1 MKNNKT
7 LEEILSRTDYE
18 TLSKSLL
25 EKVQMIANKIAIKLS
40 RIDEVNKR
48 ISVNYKNTDDKYV
61 YVTVM
66 AKAIDAKI
74 HLTFETEGR
83 NKDGYLDTLYK
94 TLCDFESD
102 NAASVNEAIR
112 FLGAAKGIIEKINEI
127 ETKKVNDI
135 NKTLEDTEEV
145 LKDFS

>member
-1 MKNNKT
+1 MENNKT
-7 LEEILSRTDYE
+7 LEEIMSRTDYE
-18 TLSKSLL
+18 TLSKSLF
-25 EKVQMIANKIAIKLS
+25 EKVQVIANKIAIKLS
-40 RIDEVNKR
+40 RIDEVNRR
-48 ISVNYKNTDDKYV
+48 ISVNYKNADDKYI

-66 AKAIDAKI
+66 AKAINDKI
-74 HLTFETEGR
+74 HLTFETQGR

-94 TLCDFESD
+94 TLCDFDSD
-102 NAASVNEAIR
+102 NAASVNDAMK
-112 FLGAAKGIIEKINEI
+112 FLNAAKGIIETINEI

>member
-1 MKNNKT
+1 MENNKT

-25 EKVQMIANKIAIKLS
+25 EKVQVIADKIAIKLS

-127 ETKKVNDI
+127 ETHKVDEI

>member
-1 MKNNKT
+1 MENNKT
-7 LEEILSRTDYE
+7 LDEILKRDDYE

-25 EKVQMIANKIAIKLS
+25 EKVQVIADKIAIKLS
-40 RIDEVNKR
+40 RLDEVNRR
-48 ISVNYKNTDDKYV
+48 ISVDYKDADDKYI

-74 HLTFETEGR
+74 HLTFETQQFD
-83 NKDGYLDTLYK
+83 KDKMLQTVYK
-94 TLCDFESD
+94 TLSDFDSVD
-102 NAASVNEAIR
+102 AASVNEALK
-112 FLGAAKGIIEKINEI
+112 FLKAAKGIIENINDI
-127 ETKKVNDI
+127 EEKKVNEI

>member
-48 ISVNYKNTDDKYV
+48 ISVNYKNADDKYV

-127 ETKKVNDI
+127 ETHKVDEI

>member
-25 EKVQMIANKIAIKLS
+25 EKVQVIANKIAIKLS

-48 ISVNYKNTDDKYV
+48 ISVNYKNADDKYV

-66 AKAIDAKI
+66 AKAIDGKI

-127 ETKKVNDI
+127 ETHKVDEI

>member
-7 LEEILSRTDYE
+7 LEEILECTNYE
-18 TLSKSLL
+18 TLSNSLF

-40 RIDEVNKR
+40 RLDEVNRR
-48 ISVNYKNTDDKYV
+48 ISVNYKNADDNYV

-66 AKAIDAKI
+66 AKAIDGKI

-94 TLCDFESD
+94 TLCDFDSD
-102 NAASVNEAIR
+102 NAASVNEAIQ
-112 FLGAAKGIIEKINEI
+112 FLGAAKGIIENINDI
-127 ETKKVNDI
+127 EEKKVNEI

>member
-1 MKNNKT
+1 MENNKT
-7 LEEILSRTDYE
+7 LEEILECTDYE

-25 EKVQMIANKIAIKLS
+25 EKVQMIADKIAIKLS
-40 RIDEVNKR
+40 RLDEVNRR
-48 ISVNYKNTDDKYV
+48 ISVNYKNADDKYV

-102 NAASVNEAIR
+102 NAASVNEAMM
-112 FLGAAKGIIEKINEI
+112 FLGAAKGIIEKINDI
-127 ETKKVNDI
+127 EEKKVNEI

>member
-7 LEEILSRTDYE
+7 LEEILNRDDYE

-25 EKVQMIANKIAIKLS
+25 EKVQMIADKIAIKLS
-40 RIDEVNKR
+40 RLDEVNRR
-48 ISVNYKNTDDKYV
+48 ISVNYKNADDKYV

-66 AKAIDAKI
+66 AKDIDGKI
-74 HLTFETEGR
+74 HLTFETQRFDKNEM
-83 NKDGYLDTLYK
+83 LQTVYK
-94 TLCDFESD
+94 TLCDFDSD
-102 NAASVNEAIR
+102 NAASVNEAIQ

-127 ETKKVNDI
+127 ETKKVNEI
-135 NKTLEDTEEV
+135 NKTLEDTDEV

>member
-7 LEEILSRTDYE
+7 LEEILECTNYE

-40 RIDEVNKR
+40 RLDEVNRR
-48 ISVNYKNTDDKYV
+48 ISVNYKNADDKYV

-94 TLCDFESD
+94 TLCDFDSD
-102 NAASVNEAIR
+102 NAASVNEAIQ
-112 FLGAAKGIIEKINEI
+112 FLGAAKGIIENINDI
-127 ETKKVNDI
+127 EEKKVNEI

>member
-40 RIDEVNKR
+40 RIDEVNRR
-48 ISVNYKNTDDKYV
+48 ISVNYKNADDKYV

-112 FLGAAKGIIEKINEI
+112 FLGAAKGIIEKINDI
-127 ETKKVNDI
+127 EEKKVNDI

-145 LKDFS
+145 FKDFS

>member
-7 LEEILSRTDYE
+7 LEEILNRDDYE

-48 ISVNYKNTDDKYV
+48 ISVNYKNADDKYV

-127 ETKKVNDI
+127 ETHKVDEI

>member
-7 LEEILSRTDYE
+7 LEEILNRDDYE

-48 ISVNYKNTDDKYV
+48 ISVNYKNADDEYV

-112 FLGAAKGIIEKINEI
+112 FLGAAKGIIEKINDI
-127 ETKKVNDI
+127 EEKKVNEI

>member
-1 MKNNKT
+1 MENNKT
-7 LEEILSRTDYE
+7 LEEILNRDDYE
-18 TLSKSLL
+18 TLSESLL

-40 RIDEVNKR
+40 SLDEVNRR
-48 ISVNYKNTDDKYV
+48 ISVNYKNADDKYI

-66 AKAIDAKI
+66 AKAIDGKI

-102 NAASVNEAIR
+102 NAASVNEAMM
-112 FLGAAKGIIEKINEI
+112 FLNAAKGIIQKINDI
-127 ETKKVNDI
+127 EEKKVNEI

>member
-7 LEEILSRTDYE
+7 LEEILECTNYE

-40 RIDEVNKR
+40 RLDEVNKR
-48 ISVNYKNTDDKYV
+48 ISVNYKNADDNYV

-127 ETKKVNDI
+127 ETHKVDEI

>member
-1 MKNNKT
+1 MENNKT

-40 RIDEVNKR
+40 RLDEVNRR
-48 ISVNYKNTDDKYV
+48 ISVNYKNADDKYV

-127 ETKKVNDI
+127 ETHKVDEI